1 MRSTSCRT
9 STSTSCAT
17 STTALGS
24 GSWRRIFR
32 WPLFAAL
39 AVVHLALLPVVLGD
53 GSDQTIAM
61 LGGVFYLV
69 LAALDW
75 RHRRTPASA

>member
-9 STSTSCAT
+9 SASCAT
-17 STTALGS
+17 RTTTPDPA
-24 GSWRRIFR
+24 SWRRIFR
-32 WPLFAAL
+32 WPLFSVL
-39 AVVHLALLPVVLGD
+39 AVVHLVLLPMVLGD
-53 GSDQTIAM
+53 GGDQTIAM